1 MKHFSRKLNNTGKTR
16 IGMKNSI
23 AEINTYTHTHTHTHT
38 EGMNSRSLNDR

>member
-23 AEINTYTHTHTHTHT
+23 AEINTYTHTHTHT
-38 EGMNSRSLNDR
+38 EGMNSRSLNDT